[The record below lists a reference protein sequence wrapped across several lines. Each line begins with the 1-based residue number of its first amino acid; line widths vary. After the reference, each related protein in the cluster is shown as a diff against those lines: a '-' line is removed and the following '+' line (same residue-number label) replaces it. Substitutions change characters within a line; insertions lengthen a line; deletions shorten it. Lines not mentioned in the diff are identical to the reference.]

1 VRASLHALSTAATLA
16 LAACGAATPSASEPS
31 ALEPATPVTIA
42 IPASTA
48 GLVAPPTLPAPTA
61 PRAPVTGGEPPPGEM
76 TYEAA
81 LASTLGDEGPGTPLT
96 DAELLAPM
104 RDATF
109 VSACGAPASMKVTVR
124 VAVRDGRASG
134 VSIYPSPADP
144 EIARCIARAV
154 RKLVWTSTAHRDLF
168 TTTY

>member
-1 VRASLHALSTAATLA
+1 MAAALT
-16 LAACGAATPSASEPS
+16 LAACGAATASAPEPITPSAP
-31 ALEPATPVTIA
+31 TTIA
-42 IPASTA
+42 IPDSTA

-81 LASTLGDEGPGTPLT
+81 LSSTHGDDGPGTPLT
-96 DAELLAPM
+96 DAELVAPM

-124 VAVRDGRASG
+124 VAVRDGHAYG

-144 EIARCIARAV
+144 EIARCIAKAV
-154 RKLVWTSTAHRDLF
+154 RKLVWTSTAHRDFF